1 MGRIAGQ
8 PNKLTTEVKDKLQT
22 VMDDL
27 VSQLDVNSMTTD
39 QKIKML
45 QMGLRYLLPKLQHQS
60 NETDVLDQP
69 LFIDITK
76 RDEENCGAFTEISKA
91 RWVHNNCSCAHSQD

>member
-39 QKIKML
+39 QKIK
-45 QMGLRYLLPKLQHQS
+45 YKF
-60 NETDVLDQP
+60 
-69 LFIDITK
+69 LFLFEWSVAVQVY
-76 RDEENCGAFTEISKA
+76 R
-91 RWVHNNCSCAHSQD
+91 

>member
-1 MGRIAGQ
+1 MGRIAGI
-8 PNKLTTEVKDKLQT
+8 PNKITSEVKNKLQT
-22 VMDDL
+22 VMDDV

-45 QMGLRYLLPKLQHQS
+45 QMRLQYLLPRLKHQS

-76 RDEENCGAFTEISKA
+76 RDEENGGWKTERKPLPEG
-91 RWVHNNCSCAHSQD
+91 V